1 MKKILIAGA
10 GSYIGVSF
18 KNYMNQ
24 YKNDYIVDTL
34 DLKSKSWRKK
44 NFSDYDVIFHVAG
57 IAHIKE
63 TKENTELYYKV
74 NKDLTIEVAK
84 KAKKDKVKQFIFL
97 SSMSVYGLEVGT
109 ITSETLPN
117 PNTNYGKSKLMAEE
131 ALNKLSDDSFKVV
144 ILRPPMVYGEGCK
157 R

>member
-1 MKKILIAGA
+1 M
-10 GSYIGVSF
+10 
-18 KNYMNQ
+18 
-24 YKNDYIVDTL
+24 
-34 DLKSKSWRKK
+34 
-44 NFSDYDVIFHVAG
+44 
-57 IAHIKE
+57 
-63 TKENTELYYKV
+63 
-74 NKDLTIEVAK
+74 TIEVAK